1 MSCSVTAAW
10 KENVSAMR
18 NGSVAAYPVT
28 GHVEELESH
37 FGPSTDSAILNVG
50 ICLDIWSSVHEV
62 QSSQIAPWGKLTS
75 VPCAVRLE
83 NLWLSHFDSRD
94 KQHACAPS
102 DWELEAVLE
111 LRYCSFL

>member
-10 KENVSAMR
+10 KETVSARR

-37 FGPSTDSAILNVG
+37 FGPSTDLAILNVG
-50 ICLDIWSSVHEV
+50 ICFDICASDDEV
-62 QSSQIAPWGKLTS
+62 QSRQTAPSGKLTS

-83 NLWLSHFDSRD
+83 NRWLFH
-94 KQHACAPS
+94 
-102 DWELEAVLE
+102 
-111 LRYCSFL
+111 